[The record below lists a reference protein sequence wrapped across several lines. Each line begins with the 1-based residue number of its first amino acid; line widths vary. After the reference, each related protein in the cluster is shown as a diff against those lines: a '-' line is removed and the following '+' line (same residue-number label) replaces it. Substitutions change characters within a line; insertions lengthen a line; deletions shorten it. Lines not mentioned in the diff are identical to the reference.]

1 LMRVFSVFWGVF
13 EGMIRKTRIF
23 GNKLQFFEKFEKF
36 SACFWEKQ
44 SEESRD
50 RSNRPQKLNS
60 FFALL
65 TVPLGFLVAQ
75 KILLF
80 LLSTLICSELFFVQQ
95 KLIGLLSTLH
105 DFVRCPFN
113 DFVYRTLL
121 TVPLGFFVAQK
132 ILPCLPFIFNMLRV
146 VFCPTKYLKATVN
159 TKTIFCTRI

>member
-1 LMRVFSVFWGVF
+1 MIFSLKIVFLKWR
-13 EGMIRKTRIF
+13 IRHYLTCLPHFLHLGWR
-23 GNKLQFFEKFEKF
+23 
-36 SACFWEKQ
+36 SANTVVYH
-44 SEESRD
+44 SRLSFL
-50 RSNRPQKLNS
+50 RGPQKLNS